1 MATAFLNSYG
11 KKTRAGNEKTA
22 QIPVCLLAAAAA
34 DFLLHLF
41 LRHICVRGAFSRF
54 RPNAAVFRLDRDCFK
69 FPQE

>member
-22 QIPVCLLAAAAA
+22 QIPVGILAAAAA
-34 DFLLHLF
+34 DLLLHMF
-41 LRHICVRGAFSRF
+41 LRHICTSRAFFGF
-54 RPNAAVFRLDRDCFK
+54 RRNAAVFRLDRDCFK